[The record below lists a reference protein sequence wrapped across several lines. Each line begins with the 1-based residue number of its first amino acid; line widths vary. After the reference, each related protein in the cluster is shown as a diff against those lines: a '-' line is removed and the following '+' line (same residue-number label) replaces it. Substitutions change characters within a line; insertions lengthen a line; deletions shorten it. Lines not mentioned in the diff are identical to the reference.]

1 MNRSEVLRAPSVG
14 LTHTG
19 TVRATNQD
27 ALLCRDD
34 AGVWCVADGMGGHE
48 AGELASQMIVEA
60 LAALSLPSALDER
73 LDLIEDT
80 IHQVHADIVDYARLN
95 LDGRTMGSTVVVLA
109 LDQQIG
115 ACLWAGDSRLYR
127 WRAGELTLLTEDHSQ
142 VNELLARGML
152 TPAEAVDYPD
162 GHVITR
168 AVGAS
173 QSIYMDAVVVV
184 PEQGDRLLLCS
195 DGLSGALDHSVMAE
209 LCGEVPLARLAEA
222 LIERALAAGARD
234 NVTAVVVEIP

>member
-1 MNRSEVLRAPSVG
+1 MIRSPASLAASVG
-14 LTHTG
+14 TTHTG
-19 TVRATNQD
+19 TVRASNQD
-27 ALLCRDD
+27 ALLRRDD

-48 AGELASQMIVEA
+48 SGELASQMIV
-60 LAALSLPSALDER
+60 AALDALTLPAALEER

-80 IHQVHADIVDYARLN
+80 LHQVHADIVDYARLH

-109 LDQQIG
+109 LDERIG

-127 WRAGELTLLTEDHSQ
+127 WRAGELVLLTEDHSQ

-152 TPAEAVDYPD
+152 TPEEAADYPD

-173 QSIYMDAVVVV
+173 QSIYMDAVVVM
-184 PEQGDRLLLCS
+184 PEAGDRLLLCS
-195 DGLSGALDHSVMAE
+195 DGLTGALDEAVIAQVCAE
-209 LCGEVPLARLAEA
+209 MPLAQVTDE
-222 LIERALAAGARD
+222 LIARALTAGARD